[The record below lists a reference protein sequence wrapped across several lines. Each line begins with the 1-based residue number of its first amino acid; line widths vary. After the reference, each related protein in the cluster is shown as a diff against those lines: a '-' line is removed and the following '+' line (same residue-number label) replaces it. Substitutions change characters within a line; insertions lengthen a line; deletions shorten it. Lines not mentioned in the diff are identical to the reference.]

1 MEVKAIK
8 AFRIEELQ
16 PSVKSSIINKYHNEH
31 YWDWDVYAN
40 ERNKSFQ
47 NICDMLGFQLFSYDN
62 DDDKG
67 YGVGVEAFDPEEVK
81 GASRVIAYINN
92 HVAFKKAMWCMDA
105 KKNAFYEA
113 HADALAK
120 IRYTDW
126 LPTGYTA
133 DYCLHEA
140 YDKFIEWVRE
150 YHKTNTCTLQD
161 FMYVLEDAFNHELN
175 NDYDYYNSDD
185 YAIKA
190 MDDDWFTEDGKNITA
205 LVEE

>member
-1 MEVKAIK
+1 MEK
-8 AFRIEELQ
+8 R
-16 PSVKSSIINKYHNEH
+16 IINAYRINELPGKVRTKIIQN
-31 YWDWDVYAN
+31 YISENDWDNWYP
-40 ERNKSFQ
+40 ERNKSFMA
-47 NICDMLGFQLFSYDN
+47 ICDLLELQLFDYDG
-62 DDDKG
+62 G
-67 YGVGVEAFDPEEVK
+67 YGVGVERFNPEEVK

-185 YAIKA
+185 YAINA
-190 MDDDWFTEDGKNITA
+190 LEGDWFAEDGTNITG
-205 LVEE
+205 LVEY

>member
-16 PSVKSSIINKYHNEH
+16 PSVKNSVINKYLNEH
-31 YWDWDVYAN
+31 YWDVYAN

-47 NICDMLGFQLFSYDN
+47 NICDMLGFQLFSY
-62 DDDKG
+62 
-67 YGVGVEAFDPEEVK
+67 GVGVEAFDPEAVK

-105 KKNAFYEA
+105 KKNAFYEV

-120 IRYTDW
+120 SRYADW
-126 LPTGYTA
+126 FPTGYTA

-140 YDKFIEWVRE
+140 YDNFIAWVRK

-161 FMYVLEDAFNHELN
+161 FMYVLEGAFNHELN

-190 MDDDWFTEDGKNITA
+190 MDDDWFTEDGKNITT
-205 LVEE
+205 LIEE

>member
-16 PSVKSSIINKYHNEH
+16 PSVKNSVINKYHNEH
-31 YWDWDVYAN
+31 YWNWDVYAN

-47 NICDMLGFQLFSYDN
+47 NICDMLGFQLFSYD
-62 DDDKG
+62 DDCA
-67 YGVGVEAFDPEEVK
+67 YGVGVEAFDPKEVK
-81 GASRVIAYINN
+81 GASRVVAYINN
-92 HVAFKKAMWCMDA
+92 HVAFKKAMWCMNA
-105 KKNAFYEA
+105 KKNAFYEG

-120 IRYTDW
+120 SRYADW

-161 FMYVLEDAFNHELN
+161 FMYVLEGAFNHELN
-175 NDYDYYNSDD
+175 KDYDYYNSDD
-185 YAIKA
+185 YAINA
-190 MDDDWFTEDGKNITA
+190 LEDDWFAEDGTNITY
-205 LVEE
+205 LIEE